1 MERTTIS
8 MEYAVKNLND
18 IKICGRRL
26 RQKDNFFVFP
36 IDSSDINIFST
47 TNCELS
53 KEPILGR
60 IRMYSINDI
69 LCKLCI
75 VNYYTKNETVFIPLH
90 HTYKKDYIK

>member
-1 MERTTIS
+1 

-18 IKICGRRL
+18 IKICGRRQAK
-26 RQKDNFFVFP
+26 RQFFSVS

-47 TNCELS
+47 TNSELS

-75 VNYYTKNETVFIPLH
+75 VNYYTKKGTVFIPLH
-90 HTYKKDYIK
+90 HTY